1 MQGEGW
7 VGTISD
13 ACTCSEAIFMGFKE
27 ELTCTKGTSHF
38 CNFSILL
45 KLYYIQYLF
54 SFGFYN
60 LKVIT

>member
-13 ACTCSEAIFMGFKE
+13 GCTCSEALFMGFKE

-45 KLYYIQYLF
+45 KLYTFNICSVLVF
-54 SFGFYN
+54 T
-60 LKVIT
+60 I